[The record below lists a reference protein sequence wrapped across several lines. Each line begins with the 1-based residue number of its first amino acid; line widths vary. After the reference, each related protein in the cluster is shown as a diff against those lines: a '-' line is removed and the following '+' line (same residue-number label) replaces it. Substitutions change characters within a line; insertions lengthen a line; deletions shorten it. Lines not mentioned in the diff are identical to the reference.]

1 MAKCIGKIRERDLF
15 EHDYDRWRNHEDCSE
30 LIGYGV
36 AYKFWRWL
44 KNVDLIGFD
53 ETVDDVWENLSGVR
67 DGNRYDIHDDY
78 AICNYEE
85 ELYDTKI
92 FINFLYVVNGNL
104 WATLYDKANNTWYGD
119 IEIPNI

>member
-1 MAKCIGKIRERDLF
+1 MVKCIGKIRETKLF
-15 EHDYDRWRNHEDCSE
+15 EHDYDRWKNHENCSG

-44 KNVDLIGFD
+44 RDVDLID
-53 ETVDDVWENLSGVR
+53 EYTSVDDVFYNLSDPR